1 MDLGINNGL
10 FTNTPNGVHNGIY
23 TGTNNGVFNGVYNE
37 NLLPNNIVRDGL
49 IFYVDGQYPKSY
61 PRGGNNVYDL
71 TKNYSNGVFTNG
83 VTYQPTNNGT
93 FNFNDNNGQYINF
106 GDKDLFTM
114 SAGGGI
120 DIPFSVCVWVFMTKQ
135 NSPSVVKSTQDIAGG
150 WSREYIVG
158 HSSGGIYL
166 YLLNPDSSGA
176 NYIGWQS
183 NVALSLNTWH
193 FLCYTY
199 NGNKLNTGISLY
211 SNGTLQTG
219 GSSVNN
225 GTYTGMGNTTSFLSI
240 GGQVSFQNPANSFYF
255 PGNIAQVLIYKNK
268 VLSQKDVNQNYQAT
282 KSRFNL

>member
-93 FNFNDNNGQYINF
+93 FNFDGTNDYIDF

-135 NSPSVVKSTQDIAGG
+135 ANVFICKSLENVGPA
-150 WSREYIVG
+150 WSREFLVS
-158 HSSGGIYL
+158 HNSGGIN
-166 YLLNPDSSGA
+166 LLLFNPDSSGA
-176 NYIGWQS
+176 NNIGWRS

-211 SNGTLQTG
+211 SNGTLHTG
-219 GSSVNN
+219 GSSLNN
-225 GTYTGMGNTTSFLSI
+225 GTYTGMVNTNNPITIGAQISI
-240 GGQVSFQNPANSFYF
+240 ANPANSIYF
-255 PGNIAQVLIYKNK
+255 QGNMAQCLIYKNK
-268 VLSQKDVNQNYQAT
+268 VLSQNDVNQNYQAT